1 MFHYVFEALPVLL
14 AIFAAVFCS
23 RKYTQ
28 ERRYRDRFGLIGAVI
43 ASILLT
49 IAQTSWWVAALIEH
63 RLEDTIFANYVWTV
77 FNTIV
82 MLVFINMGVP
92 RKPK

>member
-1 MFHYVFEALPVLL
+1 MFQYVFEALPVLL
-14 AIFAAVFCS
+14 SILAAVFCS

-28 ERRYRDRFGLIGAVI
+28 ERRSQDRFGLIGAVV

-49 IAQTSWWVAALIEH
+49 IAQTSWWVASLVEK

-82 MLVFINMGVP
+82 MLVFINMGAS
-92 RKPK
+92 RKRK

>member
-1 MFHYVFEALPVLL
+1 MFQHVFEALPVLL

-28 ERRYRDRFGLIGAVI
+28 ERHHRDRFGLIGAVI

-49 IAQTSWWVAALIEH
+49 IAQTSWWVASLVEK
-63 RLEDTIFANYVWTV
+63 RLEDTMFANYVWTV

-82 MLVFINMGVP
+82 MLIFINMCAS

>member
-1 MFHYVFEALPVLL
+1 MFQYVFEALPVLL

-28 ERRYRDRFGLIGAVI
+28 ERRYRDRLGLIGAVI

-49 IAQTSWWVAALIEH
+49 IAQTSWWVASLIEG

-82 MLVFINMGVP
+82 MLVFINMGAS

>member
-1 MFHYVFEALPVLL
+1 MFQYVFEALPVLL
-14 AIFAAVFCS
+14 AIFAVVFCS

-28 ERRYRDRFGLIGAVI
+28 ERHYRDRFGLIGAVI

-49 IAQTSWWVAALIEH
+49 IAQTSWWVASLEE

-82 MLVFINMGVP
+82 MLVFINMGIS

>member
-1 MFHYVFEALPVLL
+1 MFQYLFEALPVLL
-14 AIFAAVFCS
+14 AIVSAVFCS

-49 IAQTSWWVAALIEH
+49 IAQTSWWVAVLIEK
-63 RLEDTIFANYVWTV
+63 RLEDTILANYVWTV

>member
-1 MFHYVFEALPVLL
+1 MFQHIFEALPVLL
-14 AIFAAVFCS
+14 AILAAVSCS
-23 RKYTQ
+23 KKYTQ
-28 ERRYRDRFGLIGAVI
+28 VRHHRDRAGLIGAVI

-49 IAQTSWWVAALIEH
+49 IAQTSWWVASLVEG

-82 MLVFINMGVP
+82 MLVFINMGVS

>member
-1 MFHYVFEALPVLL
+1 MFQHVFEAFPVLL

-23 RKYTQ
+23 RKYAHEQ
-28 ERRYRDRFGLIGAVI
+28 CHRDRFGLIGAVI

-49 IAQTSWWVAALIEH
+49 IAQTSWWVASLEEK

-82 MLVFINMGVP
+82 MLVFINMGVS
-92 RKPK
+92 RKLK

>member
-1 MFHYVFEALPVLL
+1 MFQYVFEALPVLL

-23 RKYTQ
+23 KRYAQ
-28 ERRYRDRFGLIGAVI
+28 ERRYRDRIGLVGAVF

-49 IAQTSWWVAALIEH
+49 IAQTSWWVASLVEK
-63 RLEDTIFANYVWTV
+63 RLEDTIFANYVWTM

-82 MLVFINMGVP
+82 MLVFINMGVS

>member
-1 MFHYVFEALPVLL
+1 MFQYLFEALPVLL
-14 AIFAAVFCS
+14 AIVSAVFCS
-23 RKYTQ
+23 IKYTQ
-28 ERRYRDRFGLIGAVI
+28 ARRHRDRFGLIGAVI
-43 ASILLT
+43 ASILLA
-49 IAQTSWWVAALIEH
+49 IAQTSWWVAALIEK

-82 MLVFINMGVP
+82 MLVFINMGAP

>member
-1 MFHYVFEALPVLL
+1 MFQHVFEALPVLL
-14 AIFAAVFCS
+14 AILAAVFCS

-28 ERRYRDRFGLIGAVI
+28 ERRHRDGLGLTGAVI

-49 IAQTSWWVAALIEH
+49 IAQTSWWVAALIEK
-63 RLEDTIFANYVWTV
+63 RLEDAIFANYVWTV

-92 RKPK
+92 RKLK

>member
-1 MFHYVFEALPVLL
+1 MFQYVFEALPVLL

-28 ERRYRDRFGLIGAVI
+28 ERRHRDKVGLIGAVI
-43 ASILLT
+43 ASILLA
-49 IAQTSWWVAALIEH
+49 IAQTSWWVASLVEK

>member
-1 MFHYVFEALPVLL
+1 MFQYLFEALPVLL

-28 ERRYRDRFGLIGAVI
+28 ARRHRDRLGLIGAVI

-49 IAQTSWWVAALIEH
+49 IAQTSWWVAALIEK
-63 RLEDTIFANYVWTV
+63 RLEDAIFANYVWTV

-82 MLVFINMGVP
+82 MLVFINMGAP

>member
-23 RKYTQ
+23 KRYAQ
-28 ERRYRDRFGLIGAVI
+28 ERRYRDRIGLIGAVA

-49 IAQTSWWVAALIEH
+49 IAQTSWWAASLVEK
-63 RLEDTIFANYVWTV
+63 RLEDTIFTNYVWTV

-82 MLVFINMGVP
+82 MFVFANMGISRGP
-92 RKPK
+92 E

>member
-1 MFHYVFEALPVLL
+1 MFQHAFEALPVLL

-23 RKYTQ
+23 RRYSQ
-28 ERRYRDRFGLIGAVI
+28 ERRHRDKVGLIGAVI
-43 ASILLT
+43 ASILLA
-49 IAQTSWWVAALIEH
+49 IAQTSWWAASLVEK

-82 MLVFINMGVP
+82 MLIFMNMGLP
-92 RKPK
+92 RKLK

>member
-14 AIFAAVFCS
+14 AIFAAVSCS
-23 RKYTQ
+23 KRYAQ
-28 ERRYRDRFGLIGAVI
+28 ARRYRDRIGLVGAVF

-49 IAQTSWWVAALIEH
+49 IAQTSWWVASLIEK
-63 RLEDTIFANYVWTV
+63 RLEDTVFTNYVWTV

-82 MLVFINMGVP
+82 MLIFINMSISGEP
-92 RKPK
+92 E

>member
-1 MFHYVFEALPVLL
+1 MFQYVFEALPVLL
-14 AIFAAVFCS
+14 AIVSAVFCS
-23 RKYTQ
+23 IKYTQ
-28 ERRYRDRFGLIGAVI
+28 ERRHRDRLGLIGAVI

-49 IAQTSWWVAALIEH
+49 IAQTSWWVAALIEK
-63 RLEDTIFANYVWTV
+63 RLEDAIFANCVWTV

-82 MLVFINMGVP
+82 MLVFINMGAP

>member
-1 MFHYVFEALPVLL
+1 MFQYVFEALPVLL

-23 RKYTQ
+23 RRYSQ
-28 ERRYRDRFGLIGAVI
+28 ERRHRDKVGLIGAVV
-43 ASILLT
+43 ASILLA
-49 IAQTSWWVAALIEH
+49 IAQTSWWVASLVEK

-82 MLVFINMGVP
+82 MLIFINMGLP
-92 RKPK
+92 RKLK